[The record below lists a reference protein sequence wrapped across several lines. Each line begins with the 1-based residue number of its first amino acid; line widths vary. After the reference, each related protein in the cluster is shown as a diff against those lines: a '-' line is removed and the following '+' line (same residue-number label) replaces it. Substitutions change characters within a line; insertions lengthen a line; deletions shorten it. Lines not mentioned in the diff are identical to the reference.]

1 MTFRAKPVVKRGRP
15 WERSDRRNFLTN
27 LGFGL
32 VVVVAVLILVIAAA
46 VNWYNEHLSPV
57 GSVNGQSITRDEFT
71 AAFRAE
77 AARYII
83 ALRRIDDE
91 FNAGRLTASERDS
104 QQQSIEQRAQQL
116 GAIVLERIIDG
127 RITENLATQEGISVA
142 PEEVEAQIDEEATLP
157 EQRHLWLIE
166 VEPEI
171 DDDAEEP
178 TAAQK
183 AAARTKA
190 DQALADLN
198 GGKSWD
204 EVSRALSTSTDAATG
219 GDRGWITDESGLEQN
234 LLDAIFAL
242 EQDAPSAVVEGEDG
256 VFRIAR
262 VTEIVAEERDP
273 VYREALATEGVDM
286 AVYRRVV
293 HNDLLAEKLSDKI
306 KAQALGAGPQREV
319 KEIFIGASSTEA
331 TPTGAVKVRH
341 ILYAPKDD
349 PDGAS
354 TVPPE
359 DPAWKEAEDAARA
372 AYARIAA
379 DKSLFD
385 ELAREESDETGADS
399 SGGKLGYLDP
409 SMAASAG
416 GQLDQAFADAIFKA
430 GLKAGDLIE
439 PVKSAFGWHVIQ
451 VMYYP
456 PDIDQANKIRSDILG
471 GADFATLARDFSD
484 GEEAADG
491 GELGWVARFQRSAE
505 VEKAIFEATVGQIT
519 TPVVIEGEGIHLFL
533 VTKEETRTPDAEQAE
548 TLENEAFSNWYQA
561 KKTAFVITR
570 DDSFVGG

>member
-91 FNAGRLTASERDS
+91 FNAGRLTAAERDQ

-127 RITENLATQEGISVA
+127 RITENLAAQEGLTVSA
-142 PEEVEAQIDEEATLP
+142 EEVEAQIDKEATLP

-183 AAARTKA
+183 AAAKTKA
-190 DQALADLN
+190 DDGFEELE
-198 GGKSWD
+198 GGKSWE
-204 EVSRALSTSTDAATG
+204 EVAKAVSTAADASTG
-219 GDRGWITDESGLEQN
+219 GDRGWIIDESN
-234 LLDAIFAL
+234 LDQALIDAVFAL
-242 EQDAPSAVVEGEDG
+242 EEDGYTSVIEGEDG
-256 VFRIAR
+256 VFRIGR
-262 VTEIVAEERDP
+262 VTNIVAEERDP
-273 VYREALATEGVDM
+273 VYRDELATEGVDM

-293 HNDLLAEKLSDKI
+293 RNDLLAERLSDKI
-306 KAQALGAGPQREV
+306 KAQALTAGVQREV
-319 KEIFIGASSTEA
+319 KEIYIAAGSTEA
-331 TPTGAVKVRH
+331 LPTGSVKVRH

-349 PDGAS
+349 PDAAS
-354 TVPPE
+354 TVPAE
-359 DPAWKEAEDAARA
+359 DPAWKEAEDAAKA
-372 AYARIAA
+372 TYAKLVE
-379 DKSLFD
+379 DSSLFD
-385 ELAREESDETGADS
+385 ELARDDSDETAAES

-456 PDIDQANKIRSDILG
+456 PDIDQANKIRSEILG
-471 GADFATLARDFSD
+471 GEDFATLARDFSEGD
-484 GEEAADG
+484 EAADG
-491 GELGWVARFQRSAE
+491 GELGWIAKFQRSSE
-505 VEKAIFEATVGQIT
+505 VEKAIFEATIGQIT
-519 TPVVIEGEGIHLFL
+519 QPVVIEGDGIHLFL
-533 VTKEETRTPDAEQAE
+533 VTKEETRTPEGDQAE

-561 KKTAFVITR
+561 RKAAIEITR